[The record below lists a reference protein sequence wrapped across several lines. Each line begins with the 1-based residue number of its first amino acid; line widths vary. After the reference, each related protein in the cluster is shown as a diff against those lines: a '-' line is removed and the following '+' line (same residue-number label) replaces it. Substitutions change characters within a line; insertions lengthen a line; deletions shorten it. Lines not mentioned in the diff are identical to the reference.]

1 MMPLPHL
8 HASAAAFARV
18 STCIPRRTRP
28 LAIHAA
34 LAALRTAF
42 SRKLASADDA
52 AKDLL
57 AEEATRAGVYISVVL
72 KCSRECVDLLNVLQ
86 WTMLSTLDYR

>member
-1 MMPLPHL
+1 MWVGSLIQL
-8 HASAAAFARV
+8 V
-18 STCIPRRTRP
+18 SWRTCGD
-28 LAIHAA
+28 LAEVAVDDHAA
-34 LAALRTAF
+34 LTALQTAF